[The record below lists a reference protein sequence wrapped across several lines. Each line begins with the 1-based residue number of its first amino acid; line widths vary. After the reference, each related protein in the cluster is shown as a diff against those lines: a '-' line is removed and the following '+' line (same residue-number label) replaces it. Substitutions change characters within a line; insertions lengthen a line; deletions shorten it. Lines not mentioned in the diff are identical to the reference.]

1 MIDSAVTGEELQ
13 ERDARLDSNHDFV
26 KLWVSC
32 EVRILKKLNRLENRI
47 HFTQKPKYCLVKLLL
62 YRSSYM
68 YISIS
73 IELERNM

>member
-1 MIDSAVTGEELQ
+1 MIDSAVTGDELR

-32 EVRILKKLNRLENRI
+32 AVRIFKKLNRVENSI
-47 HFTQKPKYCLVKLLL
+47 HFTQKPKHCLVKLLL

-73 IELERNM
+73 IELGRNM